1 LTTVI
6 TKALTGK
13 YSFSHEISDPRLAKE
28 RIMLPIKGN
37 GEPDY
42 EYMEQYIKNI
52 MLQKYNSYLTYLE
65 QT

>member
-1 LTTVI
+1 M

-28 RIMLPIKGN
+28 RIMLPTTES

-42 EYMEQYIKNI
+42 EYMEQYIKNLMI
-52 MLQKYNSYLTYLE
+52 KKYKSYLDYVE
-65 QT
+65 K